1 MAEVRGDTRVRRFTH
16 GLVDLLGHCV
26 ALQNGQKW
34 RDIRSLFE
42 PIISHAATTKL
53 MPAFHDDIHDLLR
66 SLQCS
71 TSPESQSFGAEVSGY
86 FPKLQLRFVARAFY
100 GEILTEEALGQ
111 LIKLFQVRSM
121 LGSKAFLSAHLVYRI
136 YAYLPTATNK
146 QLNEYIREFEEF
158 NLRAV
163 ELAKAK
169 NLHCPLVP
177 VFDAVKNDNKVTL
190 QECLQTIDEI
200 LFENIDVG
208 ASGLSFLLLNMA
220 SSREAQHDLR
230 SEAMATSN
238 ANGPVVL
245 GTDASAYVAKGN
257 TFLDLCCR
265 ESRRLCPALRKCL
278 F

>member
-1 MAEVRGDTRVRRFTH
+1 VEVLDC
-16 GLVDLLGHCV
+16 L
-26 ALQNGQKW
+26 
-34 RDIRSLFE
+34 
-42 PIISHAATTKL
+42 
-53 MPAFHDDIHDLLR
+53 
-66 SLQCS
+66 
-71 TSPESQSFGAEVSGY
+71 
-86 FPKLQLRFVARAFY
+86 
-100 GEILTEEALGQ
+100 
-111 LIKLFQVRSM
+111 
-121 LGSKAFLSAHLVYRI
+121 LSAF
-136 YAYLPTATNK
+136 K
-146 QLNEYIREFEEF
+146 
-158 NLRAV
+158 
-163 ELAKAK
+163 
-169 NLHCPLVP
+169 
-177 VFDAVKNDNKVTL
+177 
-190 QECLQTIDEI
+190 CLQTIDEI